1 MPGTTGTIVTNFR
14 MPATT
19 RCPRCAYAL
28 TGLPGAPAAEH
39 AYGQFTADER
49 CPECALQI
57 PVGAHCLVGGATPD
71 VVDASGSRSLI
82 SIVAAG
88 TLLIGGPWA
97 CILIGVVL
105 VNALRGAT
113 LRSGVPM
120 SALPAWAIGSLPGVL
135 ALSIGGWLIW
145 RTWRRTGTGTDGER
159 AGARMRRAMVVPGGV
174 HLWSGEP
181 TLDAKARSLAGGDVR
196 DVRGRRHIPLF
207 RKKGAAETGAIDF
220 VTPIILWS
228 AGDVKRQS
236 NITDGRL
243 AGTIWLVLPPG
254 VPADV
259 IARDIERTLRQP
271 AADTP
276 VHVDITSGMTSVPAP
291 TVHGD
296 PNHLAVPEAVTAST
310 PGDRPICPR
319 CSYGLPVDQP
329 GPWWEPL
336 PAAVTCPECALSMPA
351 GAVVVNGWQ
360 NASQAQIKRGGLGK
374 WIIIGGA
381 FFTVFLAVSIV
392 LIVRDVSAV
401 WGGILQFAALF
412 GFPFL
417 IIAAIRWNTGIIA
430 RPRVRFQQGTET
442 WIAEPGQLRIVTRG
456 KHDARETVIPARGIS
471 TVTFGQSFGSDNS
484 MPVQTDQLSMR
495 GTAAQLGMTGER
507 HLSVPLPAEVDQEKV
522 VANIKSALT
531 PTPHP
536 LPNPLR

>member
-1 MPGTTGTIVTNFR
+1 
-14 MPATT
+14 MPAST
-19 RCPRCAYAL
+19 RCPRCAYVL
-28 TGLPGAPAAEH
+28 TGLPGVPPAEQ
-39 AYGQFTADER
+39 AYGPLAADVR
-49 CPECALQI
+49 CPECALAI
-57 PVGAHCLVGGATPD
+57 PINARCLVGGATPD
-71 VVDASGSRSLI
+71 VVDPSGSRSMMT
-82 SIVAAG
+82 IVASAA
-88 TLLIGGPWA
+88 LLIGGPWA

-105 VNALRGAT
+105 VDFLRGAT
-113 LRSGVPM
+113 LRGGVPM
-120 SALPAWAIGSLPGVL
+120 SALAAWTLGSVPIVL
-135 ALSIGGWLIW
+135 GAGFASWLIW
-145 RTWRRTGTGTDGER
+145 RTWHRTGLGADGER

-181 TLDAKARSLAGGDVR
+181 TLDANARSLAGGDVR

-243 AGTIWLVLPPG
+243 AGTLWLVLPPG

-271 AADTP
+271 AANTP
-276 VHVDITSGMTSVPAP
+276 VHVDITNGMTSVPAP
-291 TVHGD
+291 IMHGD

-319 CSYGLPVDQP
+319 CSYGLPVDHP

-360 NASQAQIKRGGLGK
+360 NASQAQIKRGGIGK
-374 WIIIGGA
+374 WIIIGGV

-392 LIVRDVSAV
+392 LIVRDISAV
-401 WGGILQFAALF
+401 WGGILQVAAF
-412 GFPFL
+412 VGFPFL
-417 IIAAIRWNTGIIA
+417 LVAAIRWNTRPIA
-430 RPRVRFQQGTET
+430 RPRVRFQHGTET

-456 KHDARETVIPARGIS
+456 KHHGAEIVVPARGIS
-471 TVTFGQSFGSDNS
+471 TVTFGQHFVSDNS
-484 MPVQTDQLSMR
+484 LPVQTDQLSMR
-495 GTAAQLGMTGER
+495 GTAAQLGLTGER

-522 VANIKSALT
+522 VANMKASLI
-531 PTPHP
+531 PTPNT
-536 LPNPLR
+536 LADPLR

>member
-1 MPGTTGTIVTNFR
+1 MRGTIGTIGTNFH

-28 TGLPGAPAAEH
+28 TGLPGAPAVER
-39 AYGQFTADER
+39 AYGAFTADER

-57 PVGAHCLVGGATPD
+57 PVGAHCLVGGVTPY
-71 VVDASGSRSLI
+71 VVDASGSRSLM

-145 RTWRRTGTGTDGER
+145 RTWRRTGMGTDGER

-181 TLDAKARSLAGGDVR
+181 TLGAKARSLGGGDVR

-228 AGDVKRQS
+228 AGDGKRQS
-236 NITDGRL
+236 NLTDGRF
-243 AGTIWLVLPPG
+243 AGTIWLMLPPG
-254 VPADV
+254 VPAEV
-259 IARDIERTLRQP
+259 IAGDIEHTLRQP

-276 VHVDITSGMTSVPAP
+276 VHVDITNGMTSVPAP

-310 PGDRPICPR
+310 PGERPICPR

-336 PAAVTCPECALSMPA
+336 PAAVTCPECALNMPA

-381 FFTVFLAVSIV
+381 AFTVFLAASIV

-430 RPRVRFQQGTET
+430 RPRVRFQRGTET
-442 WIAEPGQLRIVTRG
+442 WIAEPGQLRIVMRG

-471 TVTFGQSFGSDNS
+471 TVAFGKSFGSDDS
-484 MPVQTDQLSMR
+484 MPVQTDLLSIR
-495 GTAAQLGMTGER
+495 GTAAQLGLTGER
-507 HLSVPLPAEVDQEKV
+507 YLSVPLPAEVDQENV
-522 VANIKSALT
+522 VANIKAALASSVAT
-531 PTPHP
+531 
-536 LPNPLR
+536 

>member
-1 MPGTTGTIVTNFR
+1 MPGTTGTIGTNFR
-14 MPATT
+14 MSATT

-28 TGLPGAPAAEH
+28 TGLPGAPSTAH
-39 AYGQFTADER
+39 AYGEFTADER

-276 VHVDITSGMTSVPAP
+276 VHVDITNGMTSVPAP

-310 PGDRPICPR
+310 PGERAICPR

-495 GTAAQLGMTGER
+495 GTAAQLGLTGER
-507 HLSVPLPAEVDQEKV
+507 YLSVPLPAEVDQENV

-531 PTPHP
+531 PTPHT
-536 LPNPLR
+536 LANPLR

>member
-1 MPGTTGTIVTNFR
+1 MPGTTGTIGTNIR

-28 TGLPGAPAAEH
+28 TGLPGAPAAAH
-39 AYGQFTADER
+39 AYGAFTADER

-276 VHVDITSGMTSVPAP
+276 VHVDITNGMTSVPAP

-310 PGDRPICPR
+310 PGERAICPR

-495 GTAAQLGMTGER
+495 GTAAQLGLTGER

-531 PTPHP
+531 PTPHT
-536 LPNPLR
+536 LANPLR

>member
-1 MPGTTGTIVTNFR
+1 MPGTTGTIGTNFR

-276 VHVDITSGMTSVPAP
+276 VHVDITNGTTSVPAP

-374 WIIIGGA
+374 WIIIGGV
-381 FFTVFLAVSIV
+381 FFTVLLAVSIV
-392 LIVRDVSAV
+392 LIARQISAV
-401 WGGILQFAALF
+401 WGGILQVAAF
-412 GFPFL
+412 VGFPFL
-417 IIAAIRWNTGIIA
+417 MVAAIRWNTGVIA
-430 RPRVRFQQGTET
+430 RPRVRFQRGTET
-442 WIAEPGQLRIVTRG
+442 WIAEAGQLRIVTRG
-456 KHDARETVIPARGIS
+456 KHDGRETVIPARGIS
-471 TVTFGQSFGSDNS
+471 TVTFGQHFVSDNS
-484 MPVQTDQLSMR
+484 IPLQTDKLSMR
-495 GTAAQLGMTGER
+495 GTAPQLGLAGER

-522 VANIKSALT
+522 VANIKSALASSVAT
-531 PTPHP
+531 
-536 LPNPLR
+536 

>member
-1 MPGTTGTIVTNFR
+1 MPGTTGTIGTNFR

-276 VHVDITSGMTSVPAP
+276 VHVDITNGMTSVPAP

-495 GTAAQLGMTGER
+495 GTAAQLGLTGER
-507 HLSVPLPAEVDQEKV
+507 YLSVPLPAEVDQENV

-531 PTPHP
+531 PTPHT
-536 LPNPLR
+536 LANPLR

>member
-1 MPGTTGTIVTNFR
+1 MPGTTGTIGTNFR

-207 RKKGAAETGAIDF
+207 RTKGAAETGAIDF

-228 AGDVKRQS
+228 AGDGKRQS
-236 NITDGRL
+236 NLTDGRF
-243 AGTIWLVLPPG
+243 AGTIWLMLPPG
-254 VPADV
+254 VPAEV
-259 IARDIERTLRQP
+259 IAGDIEHTLRQP

-276 VHVDITSGMTSVPAP
+276 VHVDITNGMTSVPAP

-310 PGDRPICPR
+310 PGERAICPR

-381 FFTVFLAVSIV
+381 AFTVFLAASIV

-495 GTAAQLGMTGER
+495 GTAAQLGLTGER
-507 HLSVPLPAEVDQEKV
+507 YLSVPLPAEVDQENV

-531 PTPHP
+531 PTPNT
-536 LPNPLR
+536 LANPLR

>member
-1 MPGTTGTIVTNFR
+1 MPGTTGTIGTNFR

-276 VHVDITSGMTSVPAP
+276 VHVDITNGMTSVPAP

-310 PGDRPICPR
+310 PGERAICPR

-381 FFTVFLAVSIV
+381 AFTIFLAASIV

-495 GTAAQLGMTGER
+495 GTAAQLGLTGER
-507 HLSVPLPAEVDQEKV
+507 YLSVPLPAEVDQENV

-531 PTPHP
+531 PTPHT
-536 LPNPLR
+536 LANPLR

>member
-1 MPGTTGTIVTNFR
+1 MPGTTGTIGTNFR

-276 VHVDITSGMTSVPAP
+276 VHVDITNGTTSVPAP

-495 GTAAQLGMTGER
+495 GTAAQLGLTGER
-507 HLSVPLPAEVDQEKV
+507 YLSVPLPAEVDQENV

-531 PTPHP
+531 PTPHT
-536 LPNPLR
+536 LANPLR

>member
-1 MPGTTGTIVTNFR
+1 MPGTIGTNTR

-28 TGLPGAPAAEH
+28 TGLPGAPSTVH
-39 AYGQFTADER
+39 PYGQFTADER

-57 PVGAHCLVGGATPD
+57 PAGAHCLVGGVTPD
-71 VVDASGSRSLI
+71 VVDASGSRSLMT
-82 SIVAAG
+82 IVAAG
-88 TLLIGGPWA
+88 ALLIGGPWA

-105 VNALRGAT
+105 VNALRGTT
-113 LRSGVPM
+113 LKGGVPI
-120 SALPAWAIGSLPGVL
+120 STALQSWTVGSLPFVL
-135 ALSIGGWLIW
+135 GASLAAWLIW
-145 RTWRRTGTGTDGER
+145 RTWRRTGIGTDGER

-181 TLDAKARSLAGGDVR
+181 TLGAKARSLGGGDVR

-228 AGDVKRQS
+228 AGDGKRQS
-236 NITDGRL
+236 NLTDGRF
-243 AGTIWLVLPPG
+243 AGTIWLMLPPG
-254 VPADV
+254 VPAEV
-259 IARDIERTLRQP
+259 IAGDIEHTLRQP

-276 VHVDITSGMTSVPAP
+276 VHVDITNGMTSVPAP

-310 PGDRPICPR
+310 PGERPICPR

-392 LIVRDVSAV
+392 LILQNISAV

-417 IIAAIRWNTGIIA
+417 MIAAIRWNTRLIA

-495 GTAAQLGMTGER
+495 GTAAQLGLTGER

-531 PTPHP
+531 PTPNA
-536 LPNPLR
+536 LANPLR

>member
-1 MPGTTGTIVTNFR
+1 MPGTTGTIGTNFR
-14 MPATT
+14 MSATT

-28 TGLPGAPAAEH
+28 TGLPGAPAAAH
-39 AYGQFTADER
+39 AYGAFTADER

-228 AGDVKRQS
+228 AGDGKRQS
-236 NITDGRL
+236 NLTDGRF
-243 AGTIWLVLPPG
+243 AGTIWLMLPPG
-254 VPADV
+254 VPAEF
-259 IARDIERTLRQP
+259 IAGDIEHTLRQP

-276 VHVDITSGMTSVPAP
+276 VHVDITNGMTSVPAP

-310 PGDRPICPR
+310 PGERAICPR

-495 GTAAQLGMTGER
+495 GTAAQLGLTGER
-507 HLSVPLPAEVDQEKV
+507 YLSVPLPAEVDQENV

-531 PTPHP
+531 PTPHT
-536 LPNPLR
+536 LANPLR

>member
-1 MPGTTGTIVTNFR
+1 MPGTSGTIGTNFR

-276 VHVDITSGMTSVPAP
+276 VHVDITNGMTSVPAP

-310 PGDRPICPR
+310 PGERAICPR

-495 GTAAQLGMTGER
+495 GTAAQLGLTGER
-507 HLSVPLPAEVDQEKV
+507 YLSVPLPAEVDQENV

-531 PTPHP
+531 PTPHT
-536 LPNPLR
+536 LANPLR